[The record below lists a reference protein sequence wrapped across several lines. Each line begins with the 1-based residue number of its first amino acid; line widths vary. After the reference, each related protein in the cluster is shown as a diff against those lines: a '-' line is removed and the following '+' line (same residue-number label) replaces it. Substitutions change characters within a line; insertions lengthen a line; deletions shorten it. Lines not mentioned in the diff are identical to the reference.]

1 MKAQI
6 VKEIMNEISEYKRE
20 YSEVDMTEEEKVKQF
35 LEVMHNK
42 SEDDNSHLA
51 RLFKNYTYEN
61 FEDFKKTFLSILGKN
76 H

>member
-6 VKEIMNEISEYKRE
+6 VKEIMNEISDYKRE

-42 SEDDNSHLA
+42 PEDDSSHLA

-76 H
+76 Q